1 MFFVATGD
9 TFIENP
15 GQIFQDVG
23 NALAKNLTDIRKT
36 VIEIDGKFSDVA
48 KNIGAGRE
56 QALLLK
62 KTLTENLSEVI
73 RLGGDA
79 TSIVTQ
85 QKELNDVFG
94 RSIVL
99 NKEYTDDLFA
109 TTQVTGKSA
118 KDLFDAYANVGK
130 SVYQV
135 ADDMGGIVQN
145 MQLIG
150 VNAKGVT
157 RAVVENMESLSKF
170 NFQNGVQGLADMAAQ
185 SAKLR
190 VDMKTGLDFA
200 EKLYDPEAAQDFV
213 QNISNLGIQT
223 SAALKDV
230 NQVRYM
236 ALNDPMKLQEELAK
250 TLSTLVDESGNI
262 SAKGMQYLSEFSK
275 FSGVQVTDAK
285 KMAISFAEIQQKK
298 EAISESGIQI
308 MDPKEAERLENLL
321 QKGKTGE
328 FEVKFMTSTGEEI
341 TKAVKD
347 LTSREKVE
355 LDGYL
360 KKQTEV
366 ITQQTTDDKGEITLK
381 DLAFIQQ
388 GISDQYKNTLK
399 SLETVLPTAIAGS
412 LTGERITEGIVRA
425 TQVASEKTLEGVKD
439 IAGST
444 TKAVDTI
451 VTINDELLKKIPN
464 AITAATNTLKNS
476 ELIKDDVSS
485 ISATINAAFNPST
498 GTVMTFFKGLGSKIG
513 LTFDMISLPDGG
525 DRFYLDKGG
534 IKKFAEDDTVLA
546 TTKGPKTTQ
555 EALEYINPTSKETK
569 PNLPLS
575 VQPNTSITDLANKI
589 SQLPTPQTNETKK
602 VEASFEPLNINFN
615 MNLKID
621 GATKIDQSKLEETL
635 NTMLKTSE
643 VADQIRTSLK
653 GIQGITFK

>member
-1 MFFVATGD
+1 MFFVLSAGTDFIDNPLNLAT
-9 TFIENP
+9 
-15 GQIFQDVG
+15 DV
-23 NALAKNLTDIRKT
+23 ATSLTKNLTEIRKT

-62 KTLTENLSEVI
+62 KTLTENLSEVV

-79 TSIVTQ
+79 TVIVSQ
-85 QKELNDVFG
+85 QKDLNDVFG

-99 NKEYTDDLFA
+99 NKEYTDDLYA

-118 KDLFDAYANVGK
+118 KELFEAYANVGK

-157 RAVVENMESLSKF
+157 AQVVTNMESLSKF

-200 EKLYDPEAAQDFV
+200 EKLYDPEAAQEFV

-262 SAKGMQYLSEFSK
+262 GAKGMQYLSEFSK
-275 FSGVQVTDAK
+275 FSGVQLTDAK
-285 KMAISFAEIQQKK
+285 KMAISMAEIKQKK
-298 EAISESGIQI
+298 DAISESGIQI

-328 FEVKFMTSTGEEI
+328 FEVKFMTSTGDEI

-355 LDGYL
+355 LEGYL
-360 KKQTEV
+360 QKQTDV
-366 ITQQTTDDKGEITLK
+366 ITKQTTDDKGETTLK
-381 DLAFIQQ
+381 DLVVTQQ
-388 GISDQYKNTLK
+388 GIADQYRNAIK
-399 SLETVLPTAIAGS
+399 SLENVIPNAIAGS
-412 LTGERITEGIVRA
+412 LSGEKIVEGLSKATAKTSEAMITEIKGLSQNTKDYVDKIIAVNDIA
-425 TQVASEKTLEGVKD
+425 ISKTTEAAKSGVK
-439 IAGST
+439 IAT
-444 TKAVDTI
+444 EAFDKL
-451 VTINDELLKKIPN
+451 INAQK
-464 AITAATNTLKNS
+464 
-476 ELIKDDVSS
+476 LIQADVSS
-485 ISATINAAFNPST
+485 IKN
-498 GTVMTFFKGLGSKIG
+498 GLKNWLNGMG
-513 LTFDMISLPDGG
+513 VTFDMISLPGGG
-525 DRFYLDKGG
+525 DRFYLDRDG
-534 IKKFAEDDTVLA
+534 IKKFTEDDTVIA
-546 TTKGPKTTQ
+546 TTSGPKTTS
-555 EALEYINPTSKETK
+555 EANEYINPK
-569 PNLPLS
+569 PIEPIIPQTNPVPIQNNLP
-575 VQPNTSITDLANKI
+575 ITDLASKI
-589 SQLPTPQTNETKK
+589 AEMSTSRSNETKK

-643 VADQIRTSLK
+643 VAEQIRTSLK

>member
-15 GQIFQDVG
+15 GKILSDVG
-23 NALAKNLTDIRKT
+23 NALKSNLTDIRKT

-73 RLGGDA
+73 RLGGNVD
-79 TSIVTQ
+79 TIVTQ

-157 RAVVENMESLSKF
+157 SAVVANMESLSKF

-200 EKLYDPEAAQDFV
+200 EKLYDPEAAQEFV

-275 FSGVQVTDAK
+275 FSNVNITDAK

-298 EAISESGIQI
+298 EAINESGIQI

-355 LDGYL
+355 LESYL
-360 KKQTEV
+360 QKQTDV
-366 ITQQTTDDKGEITLK
+366 ITKQTTDDKGEITLK

-388 GISDQYKNTLK
+388 GIGEQYKNTIK
-399 SLETVLPTAIAGS
+399 SLETILPNAIAGS
-412 LTGERITEGIVRA
+412 LTGERVAEGIVNA
-425 TQVASEKTLEGVKD
+425 TKEASEQTLDKIKE

-451 VTINDELLKKIPN
+451 VLVNNELLKKIPDVLD
-464 AITAATNTLKNS
+464 TATNAVKTSDL
-476 ELIKDDVSS
+476 VS
-485 ISATINAAFNPST
+485 TN
-498 GTVMTFFKGLGSKIG
+498 VSKILTEVNAGFTTANSTLQKIGEKFG

-534 IKKFAEDDTVLA
+534 IKKFAEEDTVIA
-546 TTKGPKTTQ
+546 TTKGPKTRE

-575 VQPNTSITDLANKI
+575 VQPNVSITDLANKI
-589 SQLPTPQTNETKK
+589 SELSTPQTNETKK

>member
-1 MFFVATGD
+1 MFFVLSAGTDFIDNPLNLAT
-9 TFIENP
+9 
-15 GQIFQDVG
+15 DV
-23 NALAKNLTDIRKT
+23 ATSLTKNLTEIRKT

-62 KTLTENLSEVI
+62 KTLTENLSEVV

-79 TSIVTQ
+79 TVIVSQ
-85 QKELNDVFG
+85 QKDLNDVFG

-99 NKEYTDDLFA
+99 NKEYTDDLYA

-118 KDLFDAYANVGK
+118 KELFEAYANVGK

-157 RAVVENMESLSKF
+157 QAVVTNMESLSKF

-200 EKLYDPEAAQDFV
+200 EKLYDPEAAQEFV

-262 SAKGMQYLSEFSK
+262 GAKGMQYLSEFSK
-275 FSGVQVTDAK
+275 FSGVQLTDAK
-285 KMAISFAEIQQKK
+285 KMAISMAEIKQKK
-298 EAISESGIQI
+298 DAISESGIQI

-328 FEVKFMTSTGEEI
+328 FEVKFMTSTGDEI

-355 LDGYL
+355 LEGYL
-360 KKQTEV
+360 QKQTDV
-366 ITQQTTDDKGEITLK
+366 ITKQTTDDKGETTLK
-381 DLAFIQQ
+381 DLVVTQQ
-388 GISDQYKNTLK
+388 GIADQYRNAIK
-399 SLETVLPTAIAGS
+399 SLENVIPNAIAGS
-412 LTGERITEGIVRA
+412 LSGEKIVEGLSKATAKTSEAMITEIKGLSQNTKDYVDKIIAVNDIA
-425 TQVASEKTLEGVKD
+425 ISKTTEAAKSGVK
-439 IAGST
+439 IAT
-444 TKAVDTI
+444 EAFDKL
-451 VTINDELLKKIPN
+451 INAQK
-464 AITAATNTLKNS
+464 
-476 ELIKDDVSS
+476 LIQADVSS
-485 ISATINAAFNPST
+485 IKN
-498 GTVMTFFKGLGSKIG
+498 GLKNWLNGMG
-513 LTFDMISLPDGG
+513 VTFDMISLPGGG
-525 DRFYLDKGG
+525 DRFYLDRDG
-534 IKKFAEDDTVLA
+534 IKKFTEDDTVIA
-546 TTKGPKTTQ
+546 TTSGPKTTS
-555 EALEYINPTSKETK
+555 EANEYINPK
-569 PNLPLS
+569 PIEPIIPQTNPVPIQNNLP
-575 VQPNTSITDLANKI
+575 ITDLASKI
-589 SQLPTPQTNETKK
+589 AEMSTSRSNETKK

-643 VADQIRTSLK
+643 VAEQIRTSLK

>member
-1 MFFVATGD
+1 MFFVLSAGTDFIDNPLNLAT
-9 TFIENP
+9 
-15 GQIFQDVG
+15 DV
-23 NALAKNLTDIRKT
+23 ATSLTKNLTEIRKT

-62 KTLTENLSEVI
+62 KTLTENLSEVV

-79 TSIVTQ
+79 TSIVSQ
-85 QKELNDVFG
+85 QKDLNDVFG

-118 KDLFDAYANVGK
+118 KDLFEAYANVGK

-157 RAVVENMESLSKF
+157 QAVVTNMESLSKF

-200 EKLYDPEAAQDFV
+200 EKLYDPEAAQEFV

-262 SAKGMQYLSEFSK
+262 GAKGMQYLSEFSK
-275 FSGVQVTDAK
+275 FSGVQLTDAK
-285 KMAISFAEIQQKK
+285 KMAISMAEIKQKK
-298 EAISESGIQI
+298 DAISESGIQI

-328 FEVKFMTSTGEEI
+328 FEVKFMTSTGDEI

-355 LDGYL
+355 LEGYL
-360 KKQTEV
+360 QKQTDV
-366 ITQQTTDDKGEITLK
+366 ITKQTTDDKGETTLK
-381 DLAFIQQ
+381 DLVVTQQ
-388 GISDQYKNTLK
+388 GIADQYRNAIK
-399 SLETVLPTAIAGS
+399 SLENVIPNAIAGS
-412 LTGERITEGIVRA
+412 LSGEKIVEGLSKATAKTSEAMITEIKGLSQNTKDYVDKIIAVNDIA
-425 TQVASEKTLEGVKD
+425 ISKTTEAAKSGVK
-439 IAGST
+439 IAT
-444 TKAVDTI
+444 EAFDKL
-451 VTINDELLKKIPN
+451 INAQK
-464 AITAATNTLKNS
+464 
-476 ELIKDDVSS
+476 LIQADVSS
-485 ISATINAAFNPST
+485 IKN
-498 GTVMTFFKGLGSKIG
+498 GLKNWLNGMG
-513 LTFDMISLPDGG
+513 VTFDMISLPGGG
-525 DRFYLDKGG
+525 DRFYLDRDG
-534 IKKFAEDDTVLA
+534 IKKFTEDDTVIA
-546 TTKGPKTTQ
+546 TTSGPKTTS
-555 EALEYINPTSKETK
+555 EANEYINPK
-569 PNLPLS
+569 PIEPIIPQTNPVPIQNNLP
-575 VQPNTSITDLANKI
+575 ITDLASKI
-589 SQLPTPQTNETKK
+589 AEMSTSRSNETKK

-643 VADQIRTSLK
+643 VAEQIRTSLK

>member
-1 MFFVATGD
+1 MFFVLSAGTDFIDNPLNLAT
-9 TFIENP
+9 
-15 GQIFQDVG
+15 DV
-23 NALAKNLTDIRKT
+23 ATSLTKNLTEIRKT

-62 KTLTENLSEVI
+62 KTLTENLSEVV

-79 TSIVTQ
+79 TVIVSQ
-85 QKELNDVFG
+85 QKDLNDVFG

-118 KDLFDAYANVGK
+118 KELFEAYANVGK

-157 RAVVENMESLSKF
+157 AQVVTNMESLSKF

-200 EKLYDPEAAQDFV
+200 EKLYDPEAAQEFV

-262 SAKGMQYLSEFSK
+262 GAKGMQYLSEFSK
-275 FSGVQVTDAK
+275 FSGVQLTDAK
-285 KMAISFAEIQQKK
+285 KMAISMAEIKQKK
-298 EAISESGIQI
+298 DAISESGIQI

-328 FEVKFMTSTGEEI
+328 FEVKFMTSTGDEI

-355 LDGYL
+355 LEGYL
-360 KKQTEV
+360 QKQTDV
-366 ITQQTTDDKGEITLK
+366 ITKQTTDDKGETTLK
-381 DLAFIQQ
+381 DLVVTQQ
-388 GISDQYKNTLK
+388 GIADQYRNAIK
-399 SLETVLPTAIAGS
+399 SLENVIPNAIAGS
-412 LTGERITEGIVRA
+412 LSGEKIVEGLSKATAKTSEAMITEIKGLSQNTKDYVDKIIAVNDIA
-425 TQVASEKTLEGVKD
+425 ISKTTEAAKSGVK
-439 IAGST
+439 IAT
-444 TKAVDTI
+444 ETFDKL
-451 VTINDELLKKIPN
+451 INAQK
-464 AITAATNTLKNS
+464 
-476 ELIKDDVSS
+476 LIQADVSS
-485 ISATINAAFNPST
+485 IKN
-498 GTVMTFFKGLGSKIG
+498 GLKNWLNGMG
-513 LTFDMISLPDGG
+513 VTFDMISLPGGG
-525 DRFYLDKGG
+525 DRFYLDRDG
-534 IKKFAEDDTVLA
+534 IKKFTEDDTVIA
-546 TTKGPKTTQ
+546 TTSGPKTTS
-555 EALEYINPTSKETK
+555 EANEYINPK
-569 PNLPLS
+569 PIEPIIPQTNPVPIQNNLP
-575 VQPNTSITDLANKI
+575 ITDLASKI
-589 SQLPTPQTNETKK
+589 AEMSTSRSNETKK

-643 VADQIRTSLK
+643 VAEQIRTSLK

>member
-1 MFFVATGD
+1 MFFVLSAGTDFIDNPLNLAT
-9 TFIENP
+9 
-15 GQIFQDVG
+15 DV
-23 NALAKNLTDIRKT
+23 ATSLTKNLTEIRKT

-62 KTLTENLSEVI
+62 KTLTENLSEVV

-79 TSIVTQ
+79 TSIVSQ
-85 QKELNDVFG
+85 QKDLNDVFG

-99 NKEYTDDLFA
+99 NKEYTDDLYA

-118 KDLFDAYANVGK
+118 KELFEAYANVGK

-157 RAVVENMESLSKF
+157 QAVVTNMESLSKF

-200 EKLYDPEAAQDFV
+200 EKLYDPEAAQEFV

-262 SAKGMQYLSEFSK
+262 GAKGMQYLSEFSK
-275 FSGVQVTDAK
+275 FSGVQLTDAK
-285 KMAISFAEIQQKK
+285 KMAISMAEIKQKK
-298 EAISESGIQI
+298 DAISESGIQI

-328 FEVKFMTSTGEEI
+328 FEVKFMTSTGDEI

-355 LDGYL
+355 LEGYL
-360 KKQTEV
+360 QKQTDV
-366 ITQQTTDDKGEITLK
+366 ITKQTTDDKGETTLK
-381 DLAFIQQ
+381 DLVVTQQ
-388 GISDQYKNTLK
+388 GIADQYRNAIK
-399 SLETVLPTAIAGS
+399 SLENVIPNAIAGS
-412 LTGERITEGIVRA
+412 LSGEKIVEGLSKATAKTSEAMITEIKGLSQNTKDYVDKIIAVNDIA
-425 TQVASEKTLEGVKD
+425 ISKTTEAAKSGVK
-439 IAGST
+439 IAT
-444 TKAVDTI
+444 EAFDKL
-451 VTINDELLKKIPN
+451 INAQK
-464 AITAATNTLKNS
+464 
-476 ELIKDDVSS
+476 LIQADVSS
-485 ISATINAAFNPST
+485 IKN
-498 GTVMTFFKGLGSKIG
+498 GLKNWLNGMG
-513 LTFDMISLPDGG
+513 VTFDMISLPGGG
-525 DRFYLDKGG
+525 DRFYLDRDG
-534 IKKFAEDDTVLA
+534 IKKFTEDDTVIA
-546 TTKGPKTTQ
+546 TTSGPKTTS
-555 EALEYINPTSKETK
+555 EANEYINPK
-569 PNLPLS
+569 PIEPIIPQTNPVPIQNNLP
-575 VQPNTSITDLANKI
+575 ITDLASKI
-589 SQLPTPQTNETKK
+589 AEMSTSRSNETKK

-643 VADQIRTSLK
+643 VAEQIRTSLK

>member
-1 MFFVATGD
+1 MFFVLSAGTDFIDNPLNLAT
-9 TFIENP
+9 
-15 GQIFQDVG
+15 DV
-23 NALAKNLTDIRKT
+23 ATSLTKNLTEIRKT

-62 KTLTENLSEVI
+62 KTLTENLSEVV

-79 TSIVTQ
+79 TSIVSQ
-85 QKELNDVFG
+85 QKDLNDVFG

-118 KDLFDAYANVGK
+118 KDLFEAYANVGK

-157 RAVVENMESLSKF
+157 QAVVTNMESLSKF

-200 EKLYDPEAAQDFV
+200 EKLYDPEAAQEFV

-262 SAKGMQYLSEFSK
+262 GAKGMQYLSEFSK
-275 FSGVQVTDAK
+275 FSGVQLTDAK
-285 KMAISFAEIQQKK
+285 KMAISMAEIKQKK
-298 EAISESGIQI
+298 DAISESGIQI

-328 FEVKFMTSTGEEI
+328 FEVKFMTSTGDEI

-355 LDGYL
+355 LEGYL
-360 KKQTEV
+360 QKQTDV
-366 ITQQTTDDKGEITLK
+366 ITKQTTDDKGETTLK
-381 DLAFIQQ
+381 DLVVTQQ
-388 GISDQYKNTLK
+388 GIADQYRNAIK
-399 SLETVLPTAIAGS
+399 SLENVIPNAIAGS
-412 LTGERITEGIVRA
+412 LSGEKIVEGLSKATAKTSEAMITGIKELSQNTKDYVDKIIAVNDYAISKTTEA
-425 TQVASEKTLEGVKD
+425 AKSGVK
-439 IAGST
+439 IAT
-444 TKAVDTI
+444 ETFDKL
-451 VTINDELLKKIPN
+451 INAQK
-464 AITAATNTLKNS
+464 
-476 ELIKDDVSS
+476 LIQADVSS
-485 ISATINAAFNPST
+485 IKN
-498 GTVMTFFKGLGSKIG
+498 GLKNWLNGMG
-513 LTFDMISLPDGG
+513 VTFDMISLPGGG
-525 DRFYLDKGG
+525 DRFYLDRDG
-534 IKKFAEDDTVLA
+534 IKKFTEDDTVIA
-546 TTKGPKTTQ
+546 TTSGPKTTS
-555 EALEYINPTSKETK
+555 EANEYINPK
-569 PNLPLS
+569 PIEPIIPQTNPVPIQNNLP
-575 VQPNTSITDLANKI
+575 ITDLASKI
-589 SQLPTPQTNETKK
+589 AEMSTSRSNETKK

-643 VADQIRTSLK
+643 VAEQIRTSLK

>member
-1 MFFVATGD
+1 MFFLSGD

-15 GQIFQDVG
+15 AKIFEDVG
-23 NALAKNLTDIRKT
+23 EALKKNLTDIRKT
-36 VIEIDGKFSDVA
+36 VIEIDGQFGKVA
-48 KNIGAGRE
+48 QSIGAGRE

-62 KTLTENLSEVI
+62 KTITENLSEVT
-73 RLGGDA
+73 RLGGKVDD
-79 TSIVTQ
+79 IVTQ
-85 QKELNDVFG
+85 QTSLNETFG

-99 NKEYTDDLFA
+99 NKEYTDDLYA

-118 KDLFDAYANVGK
+118 KDLFEAYANVGK

-157 RAVVENMESLSKF
+157 SAVVANMESLSKF

-200 EKLYDPEAAQDFV
+200 EKLYDPEAAQEFV

-285 KMAISFAEIQQKK
+285 KMAISMAEIKQKK
-298 EAISESGIQI
+298 DAISESGIQI

-388 GISDQYKNTLK
+388 GIGDQYKNTIE
-399 SLETVLPTAIAGS
+399 SLERVLPNAIAGS
-412 LTGERITEGIVRA
+412 LTGERITEGIVKA
-425 TQVASEKTLEGVKD
+425 TQITSEKTLEGIKE

-451 VTINDELLKKIPN
+451 VTVNTELINKLPGVISTTVGALKTSDLLNNNVADIKTAVTTGFTNLEATLKKIGG
-464 AITAATNTLKNS
+464 K
-476 ELIKDDVSS
+476 
-485 ISATINAAFNPST
+485 F
-498 GTVMTFFKGLGSKIG
+498 G

-534 IKKFAEDDTVLA
+534 IKKFAEEDTVLA

-575 VQPNTSITDLANKI
+575 VQPNVSITDLANKI
-589 SQLPTPQTNETKK
+589 SELSTPQTNETKK

>member
-1 MFFVATGD
+1 M
-9 TFIENP
+9 
-15 GQIFQDVG
+15 
-23 NALAKNLTDIRKT
+23 
-36 VIEIDGKFSDVA
+36 
-48 KNIGAGRE
+48 
-56 QALLLK
+56 
-62 KTLTENLSEVI
+62 
-73 RLGGDA
+73 GGDA
-79 TSIVTQ
+79 TSIVSQ
-85 QKELNDVFG
+85 QKDLNDVFG

-109 TTQVTGKSA
+109 TTQVTGRSA
-118 KDLFDAYANVGK
+118 KELFEAYTNVGK

-157 RAVVENMESLSKF
+157 QAVVLNMESLSKF

-200 EKLYDPEAAQDFV
+200 EKLYDPEAAQEFV

-262 SAKGMQYLSEFSK
+262 GAKGMQYLSEFSK
-275 FSGVQVTDAK
+275 FSGVQLTDAK
-285 KMAISFAEIQQKK
+285 KMAISMAEIKQKK
-298 EAISESGIQI
+298 DAISESGIQI

-328 FEVKFMTSTGEEI
+328 FEVKFMTSTGDEI

-355 LDGYL
+355 LEGYL
-360 KKQTEV
+360 QKQTDV
-366 ITQQTTDDKGEITLK
+366 ITKQTTDDKGETTLK
-381 DLAFIQQ
+381 DLVVTQQ
-388 GISDQYKNTLK
+388 GIADQYRNAIK
-399 SLETVLPTAIAGS
+399 SLENVIPNAIAGS
-412 LTGERITEGIVRA
+412 LSGEKIVEGLSKATAKTSEAMITEIKGLSQNTKDYVDKIIAVNDIA
-425 TQVASEKTLEGVKD
+425 ISKTTEAAKSGVK
-439 IAGST
+439 IAT
-444 TKAVDTI
+444 EAFDKL
-451 VTINDELLKKIPN
+451 INAQK
-464 AITAATNTLKNS
+464 
-476 ELIKDDVSS
+476 LIQADVSS
-485 ISATINAAFNPST
+485 IKN
-498 GTVMTFFKGLGSKIG
+498 GLKNWLNGMG
-513 LTFDMISLPDGG
+513 VTFDMISLPGGG
-525 DRFYLDKGG
+525 DRFYLDRDG
-534 IKKFAEDDTVLA
+534 IKKFTEDDTVIA
-546 TTKGPKTTQ
+546 TTSGPKTTS
-555 EALEYINPTSKETK
+555 EANEYINPK
-569 PNLPLS
+569 PIEPIIPQTNPVPIQNNLP
-575 VQPNTSITDLANKI
+575 ITDLASKI
-589 SQLPTPQTNETKK
+589 AEMSTSRSNETKK

-643 VADQIRTSLK
+643 VAEQIRTSLK

>member
-1 MFFVATGD
+1 MFFVLSAGTDFIDNPLNLAT
-9 TFIENP
+9 
-15 GQIFQDVG
+15 DV
-23 NALAKNLTDIRKT
+23 ATSLTKNLTEIRKT

-62 KTLTENLSEVI
+62 KTLTENLSEVV

-79 TSIVTQ
+79 TVIVSQ
-85 QKELNDVFG
+85 QKDLNDVFG

-99 NKEYTDDLFA
+99 NKEYTDDLYA

-118 KDLFDAYANVGK
+118 KELFEAYANVGK

-157 RAVVENMESLSKF
+157 AQVVTNMESLSKF

-200 EKLYDPEAAQDFV
+200 EKLYDPEAAQEFV

-262 SAKGMQYLSEFSK
+262 GAKGMQYLSEFSK
-275 FSGVQVTDAK
+275 FSGVQLTDAK
-285 KMAISFAEIQQKK
+285 KMAISMAEIKQKK
-298 EAISESGIQI
+298 DAISESGIQI

-328 FEVKFMTSTGEEI
+328 FEVKFMTSTGDEI

-355 LDGYL
+355 LEGYL
-360 KKQTEV
+360 QKQTDV
-366 ITQQTTDDKGEITLK
+366 ITKQTTDDKGETTLK
-381 DLAFIQQ
+381 DLVVTQQ
-388 GISDQYKNTLK
+388 GIADQYRNAIK
-399 SLETVLPTAIAGS
+399 SLENVIPNAIAGS
-412 LTGERITEGIVRA
+412 LSGEKIVEGLSKATAKTSEAMITGIKELSQNTKDYVDKIIEVNDIAISKTTEA
-425 TQVASEKTLEGVKD
+425 AKSGVK
-439 IAGST
+439 IAT
-444 TKAVDTI
+444 ETFDKL
-451 VTINDELLKKIPN
+451 INAQK
-464 AITAATNTLKNS
+464 
-476 ELIKDDVSS
+476 LIQADVSS
-485 ISATINAAFNPST
+485 IKN
-498 GTVMTFFKGLGSKIG
+498 GLKNWLNGMG
-513 LTFDMISLPDGG
+513 VTFDMISLPGGG
-525 DRFYLDKGG
+525 DRFYLDRDG
-534 IKKFAEDDTVLA
+534 IKKFTEDDTVIA
-546 TTKGPKTTQ
+546 TTSGPKTTS
-555 EALEYINPTSKETK
+555 EANEYINPK
-569 PNLPLS
+569 PIEPIIPQTNPVPIQNNLP
-575 VQPNTSITDLANKI
+575 ITDLASKI
-589 SQLPTPQTNETKK
+589 AEMSTSRSNETKK

-643 VADQIRTSLK
+643 VAEQIRTSLK

>member
-1 MFFVATGD
+1 MFFVLSAGTDFIDNPLNLAT
-9 TFIENP
+9 
-15 GQIFQDVG
+15 DV
-23 NALAKNLTDIRKT
+23 ATSLTKNLTEIRKT

-62 KTLTENLSEVI
+62 KTLTENLSEVV

-79 TSIVTQ
+79 TVIVSQ
-85 QKELNDVFG
+85 QKDLNDVFG

-99 NKEYTDDLFA
+99 NKEYTDDLYA

-118 KDLFDAYANVGK
+118 KELFEAYANVGK

-157 RAVVENMESLSKF
+157 QAVVTNMESLSKF

-200 EKLYDPEAAQDFV
+200 EKLYDPEAAQEFV

-262 SAKGMQYLSEFSK
+262 GAKGMQYLSEFSK
-275 FSGVQVTDAK
+275 FSGVQLTDAK
-285 KMAISFAEIQQKK
+285 KMAISMAEIKQKK
-298 EAISESGIQI
+298 DAISESGIQI

-328 FEVKFMTSTGEEI
+328 FEVKFMTSTGDEI

-355 LDGYL
+355 LEGYL
-360 KKQTEV
+360 QKQTDV
-366 ITQQTTDDKGEITLK
+366 ITKQTTDDKGETTLK
-381 DLAFIQQ
+381 DLVVTQQ
-388 GISDQYKNTLK
+388 GIADQYRNAIK
-399 SLETVLPTAIAGS
+399 SLENVIPNAIAGS
-412 LTGERITEGIVRA
+412 LSGEKIVEGLSKATAKTSEAMITEIKGLSQNTKDYVDKIIAVNDIA
-425 TQVASEKTLEGVKD
+425 ISKTTEAAKSGVK
-439 IAGST
+439 IAT
-444 TKAVDTI
+444 EAFDKL
-451 VTINDELLKKIPN
+451 INAQK
-464 AITAATNTLKNS
+464 
-476 ELIKDDVSS
+476 LIQADVSS
-485 ISATINAAFNPST
+485 IKN
-498 GTVMTFFKGLGSKIG
+498 GLKNWLNGMG
-513 LTFDMISLPDGG
+513 VTFDMISLPGGG
-525 DRFYLDKGG
+525 DRFYLDRDG
-534 IKKFAEDDTVLA
+534 IKKFTEDDTVIA
-546 TTKGPKTTQ
+546 TTSGPKTTS
-555 EALEYINPTSKETK
+555 EANEYINPK
-569 PNLPLS
+569 PIEPIIPQTNPVPIQNNLP
-575 VQPNTSITDLANKI
+575 ITDLASKI
-589 SQLPTPQTNETKK
+589 AEMSTSRSNETKK

>member
-1 MFFVATGD
+1 MFFVSTGD

-15 GQIFQDVG
+15 GKILSDVG
-23 NALAKNLTDIRKT
+23 QALKNNLTDIRKT

-62 KTLTENLSEVI
+62 KTLTENLSEVV

-79 TSIVTQ
+79 TSIVSQ
-85 QKELNDVFG
+85 QKDLNDVFG

-109 TTQVTGKSA
+109 TTQVTGRSA
-118 KDLFDAYANVGK
+118 KELFEAYTNVGK

-157 RAVVENMESLSKF
+157 QAVVLNMESLSKF

-190 VDMKTGLDFA
+190 VDMKSGLDFA

-262 SAKGMQYLSEFSK
+262 GAKGMQYLSEFSK
-275 FSGVQVTDAK
+275 FSGVQLTDAK
-285 KMAISFAEIQQKK
+285 KMAISMAEIKQKK
-298 EAISESGIQI
+298 DAISESGIQI

-328 FEVKFMTSTGEEI
+328 FEVKFMTSTGDEI

-355 LDGYL
+355 LEGYL
-360 KKQTEV
+360 QKQTDV
-366 ITQQTTDDKGEITLK
+366 ITKQTTDDKGEITLK

-388 GISDQYKNTLK
+388 GISDQYKNTIE
-399 SLETVLPTAIAGS
+399 SLERVLPNAIAGS
-412 LTGERITEGIVRA
+412 LTGERITEGIVKA
-425 TQVASEKTLEGVKD
+425 TKVASEETLDGIKD

-451 VTINDELLKKIPN
+451 VTINEELLNKIPDTIKLASN
-464 AITAATNTLKNS
+464 AVTTSDLVSNNVTKITTLVNDAFGPSGEITNMLKG
-476 ELIKDDVSS
+476 I
-485 ISATINAAFNPST
+485 
-498 GTVMTFFKGLGSKIG
+498 GSKFG

-589 SQLPTPQTNETKK
+589 SELSTPQTNETKK

-643 VADQIRTSLK
+643 VAEQIRTSLK

>member
-1 MFFVATGD
+1 MFLVFSAGTD
-9 TFIENP
+9 FIDNP
-15 GQIFQDVG
+15 MNLPVDIAS
-23 NALAKNLTDIRKT
+23 ALGKNLLDIRKT
-36 VIEIDGKFSDVA
+36 VIEIDGQFGKIAQS
-48 KNIGAGRE
+48 IGAGRE

-62 KTLTENLSEVI
+62 KTITENLSEVT
-73 RLGGDA
+73 RLGGKVDD
-79 TSIVTQ
+79 IVTQ
-85 QKELNDVFG
+85 QTSLNETFG

-99 NKEYTDDLFA
+99 NKEYTDDLYA
-109 TTQVTGKSA
+109 TQQVTGKSA
-118 KDLFDAYANVGK
+118 KELFEAYANVGK

-157 RAVVENMESLSKF
+157 AQVVANMESLSKF

-200 EKLYDPEAAQDFV
+200 EKLYDPEAAQEFV

-262 SAKGMQYLSEFSK
+262 GAKGMQYLSEFSK
-275 FSGVQVTDAK
+275 FSSINLADAK

-298 EAISESGIQI
+298 DAISQSGIQI
-308 MDPKEAERLENLL
+308 MDPKEAERLENIL

-355 LDGYL
+355 LSGYL
-360 KKQTEV
+360 QKQTDV
-366 ITQQTTDDKGEITLK
+366 ITKQTTDNKGEISLK
-381 DLAFIQQ
+381 DLVVQQQ
-388 GISDQYKNTLK
+388 GIADQYRNSIE
-399 SLETVLPTAIAGS
+399 SLERVIPNAIAGS
-412 LTGERITEGIVRA
+412 LTGEKIVEGLSKA
-425 TQVASEKTLEGVKD
+425 TAKASEATIDGIKKLSKDTTDYVDKIIKINEIAITKTTDAADVGVKVAKESFDKLFTLQKD
-439 IAGST
+439 I
-444 TKAVDTI
+444 KADLASI
-451 VTINDELLKKIPN
+451 KGGLKTWLGGMG
-464 AITAATNTLKNS
+464 ITL
-476 ELIKDDVSS
+476 
-485 ISATINAAFNPST
+485 
-498 GTVMTFFKGLGSKIG
+498 
-513 LTFDMISLPDGG
+513 DMISLPGGG
-525 DRFYLDKGG
+525 DRFYLDRDG
-534 IKKFAEDDTVLA
+534 IKKFTEDDTVMA
-546 TTKGPKTTQ
+546 TTSGPKTTQ
-555 EALEYINPTSKETK
+555 EANEYINPK
-569 PNLPLS
+569 PVEQKIPKTTPVN

-589 SQLPTPQTNETKK
+589 SQLSTPQTNETKK

>member
-1 MFFVATGD
+1 MFFVLSAGTDFIDNPLNLAT
-9 TFIENP
+9 
-15 GQIFQDVG
+15 DV
-23 NALAKNLTDIRKT
+23 ATSLTKNLTEIRKT

-62 KTLTENLSEVI
+62 KTLTENLSEVV

-79 TSIVTQ
+79 TVIVSQ
-85 QKELNDVFG
+85 QKDLNDVFG

-99 NKEYTDDLFA
+99 NKEYTDDLYA

-118 KDLFDAYANVGK
+118 KELFEAYANVGK

-200 EKLYDPEAAQDFV
+200 EKLYDPEAAQEFV

-262 SAKGMQYLSEFSK
+262 GAKGMQYLSEFSK
-275 FSGVQVTDAK
+275 FSGVQLTDAK
-285 KMAISFAEIQQKK
+285 KMAISMAEIKQKK
-298 EAISESGIQI
+298 DAISESGIQI

-328 FEVKFMTSTGEEI
+328 FEVKFMTSTGDEI

-355 LDGYL
+355 LEGYL
-360 KKQTEV
+360 QKQTDV
-366 ITQQTTDDKGEITLK
+366 ITKQTTDDKGETTLK
-381 DLAFIQQ
+381 DLVVTQQ
-388 GISDQYKNTLK
+388 GIADQYRNAIK
-399 SLETVLPTAIAGS
+399 SLENVIPNAIAGS
-412 LTGERITEGIVRA
+412 LSGEKIVEGLSKATAKTSEAMITGIKELSQNTKDYVDKIIAVNDYAISKTTEA
-425 TQVASEKTLEGVKD
+425 AKSGVK
-439 IAGST
+439 IAT
-444 TKAVDTI
+444 EAFDKL
-451 VTINDELLKKIPN
+451 INAQK
-464 AITAATNTLKNS
+464 
-476 ELIKDDVSS
+476 LIQADVSS
-485 ISATINAAFNPST
+485 IKN
-498 GTVMTFFKGLGSKIG
+498 GLKNWLNGMG
-513 LTFDMISLPDGG
+513 VTFDMISLPGGG
-525 DRFYLDKGG
+525 DRFYLDRDG
-534 IKKFAEDDTVLA
+534 IKKFTEDDTVIA
-546 TTKGPKTTQ
+546 TTSGPKTTS
-555 EALEYINPTSKETK
+555 EANEYINPK
-569 PNLPLS
+569 PIEPIIPQTNPVPIQNNLP
-575 VQPNTSITDLANKI
+575 ITDLASKI
-589 SQLPTPQTNETKK
+589 AEMSTSRSNETKK

-643 VADQIRTSLK
+643 VAEQIRTSLK

>member
-1 MFFVATGD
+1 MFFVTGD

-15 GQIFQDVG
+15 GKILSDVG
-23 NALAKNLTDIRKT
+23 NTLKSNLTDIRKT
-36 VIEIDGKFSDVA
+36 VIEIDGKFSEVA
-48 KNIGAGRE
+48 KSIGAGRE

-73 RLGGDA
+73 RLGGDVNK
-79 TSIVTQ
+79 IVSQ
-85 QKELNDVFG
+85 QQALNDVFKT
-94 RSIVL
+94 SIVL
-99 NKEYTDDLFA
+99 NKDYTDDLYA
-109 TTQVTGKSA
+109 TTVVTGKEA
-118 KDLFDAYANVGK
+118 KDLFEAYSNVGK

-157 RAVVENMESLSKF
+157 QAVVTNMESLSKF

-190 VDMKTGLDFA
+190 VDMKSGLDFA
-200 EKLYDPEAAQDFV
+200 EKLYDPEAAQQFV

-230 NQVRYM
+230 NQIRYM
-236 ALNDPMKLQEELAK
+236 ALNDPMKLQQELAK
-250 TLSTLVDESGNI
+250 SLSTLVDESGNI
-262 SAKGMQYLSEFSK
+262 GALGMQYLSEFSK
-275 FSGVQVTDAK
+275 FSSINLGDAK
-285 KMAISFAEIQQKK
+285 KMAISMAEIQQKK
-298 EAISESGIQI
+298 EAINESGIQI

-328 FEVKFMTSTGEEI
+328 FEVKFMTSTGDEI
-341 TKAVKD
+341 TKAVKE
-347 LTSREKVE
+347 LTSTEKVE
-355 LDGYL
+355 LAGYL

-399 SLETVLPTAIAGS
+399 SLETVLPNAIAGS
-412 LTGERITEGIVRA
+412 LTGEKIVQGLSDV
-425 TQVASEKTLEGVKD
+425 TKKTSESLLKTLEGYTS
-439 IAGST
+439 AT
-444 TKAVDTI
+444 TKMVDTI
-451 VTINDELLKKIPN
+451 VIVNEGIINNVDKV
-464 AITAATNTLKNS
+464 T
-476 ELIKDDVSS
+476 
-485 ISATINAAFNPST
+485 
-498 GTVMTFFKGLGSKIG
+498 SKISEEALKQADEFATKLKEVIQTMEKVANG
-513 LTFDMISLPDGG
+513 TLSVTKILKDIFNIPDYLSLPGGG
-525 DRFYLDKGG
+525 DRYIIEKGTIGKFDK
-534 IKKFAEDDTVLA
+534 EDVITA
-546 TTKGPKTTQ
+546 TPNGPKNKEEA
-555 EALEYINPTSKETK
+555 EALIKAKPIEPNSKISKTV
-569 PNLPLS
+569 S

-589 SQLPTPQTNETKK
+589 SELSIPQTNETKK

>member
-1 MFFVATGD
+1 MFFVLSAGTDFIDNPLNLAT
-9 TFIENP
+9 
-15 GQIFQDVG
+15 DV
-23 NALAKNLTDIRKT
+23 ATSLTKNLTEIRKT

-62 KTLTENLSEVI
+62 KTLTENLSEVV

-79 TSIVTQ
+79 TSIVSQ
-85 QKELNDVFG
+85 QKDLNDVFG

-99 NKEYTDDLFA
+99 NKEYTDDLYA

-118 KDLFDAYANVGK
+118 KELFEAYANVGK

-157 RAVVENMESLSKF
+157 AQVVTNMESLSKF

-200 EKLYDPEAAQDFV
+200 EKLYDPEAAQEFV

-262 SAKGMQYLSEFSK
+262 GAKGMQYLSEFSK
-275 FSGVQVTDAK
+275 FSGVQLTDAK
-285 KMAISFAEIQQKK
+285 KMAISMAEIKQKK
-298 EAISESGIQI
+298 DAISESGIQI

-328 FEVKFMTSTGEEI
+328 FEVKFMTSTGDEI

-355 LDGYL
+355 LEGYL
-360 KKQTEV
+360 QKQTDV
-366 ITQQTTDDKGEITLK
+366 ITKQTTDDKGETTLK
-381 DLAFIQQ
+381 DLVVTQQ
-388 GISDQYKNTLK
+388 GIADQYRNAIK
-399 SLETVLPTAIAGS
+399 SLENVIPNAIAGS
-412 LTGERITEGIVRA
+412 LSGEKIVEGLSKATAKTSEAMITGIKELSQNTKDYVDKIIAVNDYAISKTTEA
-425 TQVASEKTLEGVKD
+425 AKSGVK
-439 IAGST
+439 IAT
-444 TKAVDTI
+444 ETFDKL
-451 VTINDELLKKIPN
+451 INAQK
-464 AITAATNTLKNS
+464 
-476 ELIKDDVSS
+476 LIQADVSS
-485 ISATINAAFNPST
+485 IKN
-498 GTVMTFFKGLGSKIG
+498 GLKNWLNGMG
-513 LTFDMISLPDGG
+513 VTFDMISLPGGG
-525 DRFYLDKGG
+525 DRFYLDRDG
-534 IKKFAEDDTVLA
+534 IKKFTEDDTVIA
-546 TTKGPKTTQ
+546 TTSGPKTTS
-555 EALEYINPTSKETK
+555 EANEYINPK
-569 PNLPLS
+569 PIEPIIPQTNPVPIQNNLP
-575 VQPNTSITDLANKI
+575 ITDLASKI
-589 SQLPTPQTNETKK
+589 AEMSTSRSNETKK

-643 VADQIRTSLK
+643 VAEQIRTSLK

>member
-1 MFFVATGD
+1 MFLVFSAGTDFIDSPTNLPLDIAT
-9 TFIENP
+9 
-15 GQIFQDVG
+15 
-23 NALAKNLTDIRKT
+23 ALSKNLLDIRKT

-62 KTLTENLSEVI
+62 KTLTENLSEVV

-79 TSIVTQ
+79 NTIASQ
-85 QKELNDVFG
+85 QKDLNDVFG

-118 KDLFDAYANVGK
+118 KELFEAYTNVGK

-285 KMAISFAEIQQKK
+285 KMAISMAEIKQKK
-298 EAISESGIQI
+298 DAISESGIQI

-388 GISDQYKNTLK
+388 GIADQYKNSIE
-399 SLETVLPTAIAGS
+399 SLERVIPNAIAGS
-412 LTGERITEGIVRA
+412 LSGEKIVEGLSKATAKASESTIEGI
-425 TQVASEKTLEGVKD
+425 KKL
-439 IAGST
+439 ST
-444 TKAVDTI
+444 DTTAYVDKI
-451 VTINDELLKKIPN
+451 IKINEI
-464 AITAATNTLKNS
+464 AITKTADAAKNGVDVAKIAFDKLSTLQEAIKADVNS
-476 ELIKDDVSS
+476 IK
-485 ISATINAAFNPST
+485 T
-498 GTVMTFFKGLGSKIG
+498 GLKTWLNGMGI
-513 LTFDMISLPDGG
+513 TFDMISLPGGG
-525 DRFYLDKGG
+525 DRFYLDRDG
-534 IKKFAEDDTVLA
+534 IKKFTEDDTVMA
-546 TTKGPKTTQ
+546 TTSGPKTTQ
-555 EALEYINPTSKETK
+555 EANEYINPK
-569 PNLPLS
+569 PVEQKIPKTTPVN

-589 SQLPTPQTNETKK
+589 SELSTPQTNETKK

>member
-1 MFFVATGD
+1 MFFVLSAGTDFIDNPLNLAT
-9 TFIENP
+9 
-15 GQIFQDVG
+15 DV
-23 NALAKNLTDIRKT
+23 ATSLTKNLTEIRKT

-62 KTLTENLSEVI
+62 KTLTENLSEVV

-79 TSIVTQ
+79 TVIVSQ
-85 QKELNDVFG
+85 QKDLNDVFG

-99 NKEYTDDLFA
+99 NKEYTDDLYA

-118 KDLFDAYANVGK
+118 KELFEAYANVGK

-157 RAVVENMESLSKF
+157 AQVVTNMESLSKF

-200 EKLYDPEAAQDFV
+200 EKLYDPEAAQEFV

-262 SAKGMQYLSEFSK
+262 GAKGMQYLSEFSK
-275 FSGVQVTDAK
+275 FSGVQLTDAK
-285 KMAISFAEIQQKK
+285 KMAISMAEIKQKK
-298 EAISESGIQI
+298 DAISESGIQI

-328 FEVKFMTSTGEEI
+328 FEVKFMTSTGDEI

-355 LDGYL
+355 LEGYL
-360 KKQTEV
+360 QKQTDV
-366 ITQQTTDDKGEITLK
+366 ITKQTTDDKGETTLK
-381 DLAFIQQ
+381 DLVVTQQ
-388 GISDQYKNTLK
+388 GIADQYRNAIK
-399 SLETVLPTAIAGS
+399 SLENVIPNAIAGS
-412 LTGERITEGIVRA
+412 LSGEKIVEGLSKATAKTSEAMITGIKELSQNTKDYVDKIIAVNDYAISKTTEA
-425 TQVASEKTLEGVKD
+425 AKSGVK
-439 IAGST
+439 IAT
-444 TKAVDTI
+444 EAFDKL
-451 VTINDELLKKIPN
+451 INAQK
-464 AITAATNTLKNS
+464 
-476 ELIKDDVSS
+476 LIQADVSS
-485 ISATINAAFNPST
+485 IKN
-498 GTVMTFFKGLGSKIG
+498 GLKNWLNGMG
-513 LTFDMISLPDGG
+513 VTFDMISLPGGG
-525 DRFYLDKGG
+525 DRFYLDRDG
-534 IKKFAEDDTVLA
+534 IKKFTEDDTVIA
-546 TTKGPKTTQ
+546 TTSGPKTTS
-555 EALEYINPTSKETK
+555 EANEYINPK
-569 PNLPLS
+569 PIEPIIPQTNPVPIQNNLP
-575 VQPNTSITDLANKI
+575 ITDLASKI
-589 SQLPTPQTNETKK
+589 AEMSTSRSNETKK

-643 VADQIRTSLK
+643 VAEQIRTSLK

>member
-1 MFFVATGD
+1 MFFVSTGD

-15 GQIFQDVG
+15 GKILSDVG
-23 NALAKNLTDIRKT
+23 QALKNNLTDIRKT

-62 KTLTENLSEVI
+62 KTLTENLSEVV

-79 TSIVTQ
+79 TSIVSQ
-85 QKELNDVFG
+85 QKDLNDVFG

-118 KDLFDAYANVGK
+118 KELFEAYTNVGK

-157 RAVVENMESLSKF
+157 QAVVLNMESLSKF

-190 VDMKTGLDFA
+190 VDMKSGLDFA

-262 SAKGMQYLSEFSK
+262 GAKGMQYLSEFSK
-275 FSGVQVTDAK
+275 FSGVQLTDAK
-285 KMAISFAEIQQKK
+285 KMAISMAEIKQKK
-298 EAISESGIQI
+298 DAISESGIQI

-328 FEVKFMTSTGEEI
+328 FEVKFMTSTGDEI

-355 LDGYL
+355 LEGYL
-360 KKQTEV
+360 QKQTDV
-366 ITQQTTDDKGEITLK
+366 ITKQTTDDKGEITLK

-388 GISDQYKNTLK
+388 GISDQYKNTIE
-399 SLETVLPTAIAGS
+399 SLERVLPNAIAGS
-412 LTGERITEGIVRA
+412 LTGERITEGIVKA
-425 TQVASEKTLEGVKD
+425 TKVASEETLDGIKD

-451 VTINDELLKKIPN
+451 VTINEELLNKIPDTIKLASN
-464 AITAATNTLKNS
+464 AVTTSDLVSNNVTKITTLVNDAFGPSGEITNMLKG
-476 ELIKDDVSS
+476 I
-485 ISATINAAFNPST
+485 
-498 GTVMTFFKGLGSKIG
+498 GSKFG

-589 SQLPTPQTNETKK
+589 SELSTPQTNETKK

-643 VADQIRTSLK
+643 VAEQIRTSLK

>member
-1 MFFVATGD
+1 MFFVLSAGTDFIDNPLNLAT
-9 TFIENP
+9 
-15 GQIFQDVG
+15 DV
-23 NALAKNLTDIRKT
+23 ATSLTKNLTEIRKT

-62 KTLTENLSEVI
+62 KTLTENLSEVV

-79 TSIVTQ
+79 TSIVSQ
-85 QKELNDVFG
+85 QKDLNDVFG

-118 KDLFDAYANVGK
+118 KDLFEAYANVGK

-157 RAVVENMESLSKF
+157 QAVVTNMESLSKF

-200 EKLYDPEAAQDFV
+200 EKLYDPEAAQEFV

-262 SAKGMQYLSEFSK
+262 GAKGMQYLSEFSK
-275 FSGVQVTDAK
+275 FSGVQLTDAK
-285 KMAISFAEIQQKK
+285 KMAISMAEIKQKK
-298 EAISESGIQI
+298 DAISESGIQI

-328 FEVKFMTSTGEEI
+328 FEVKFMTSTGDEI

-355 LDGYL
+355 LEGYL
-360 KKQTEV
+360 QKQTDV
-366 ITQQTTDDKGEITLK
+366 ITKQTTDDKGETTLK
-381 DLAFIQQ
+381 DLVVTQQ
-388 GISDQYKNTLK
+388 GIADQYRNAIK
-399 SLETVLPTAIAGS
+399 SLENVIPNAIAGS
-412 LTGERITEGIVRA
+412 LSGEKIVEGLSKATAKTSEAMITGIKELSQNTKDYVDKIIAVNDYAISKTTEA
-425 TQVASEKTLEGVKD
+425 AKSGVK
-439 IAGST
+439 IAT
-444 TKAVDTI
+444 EAFDKL
-451 VTINDELLKKIPN
+451 INAQK
-464 AITAATNTLKNS
+464 
-476 ELIKDDVSS
+476 LIQADVSS
-485 ISATINAAFNPST
+485 IKN
-498 GTVMTFFKGLGSKIG
+498 GLKNWLNGMG
-513 LTFDMISLPDGG
+513 VTFDMISLPGGG
-525 DRFYLDKGG
+525 DRFYLDRDG
-534 IKKFAEDDTVLA
+534 IKKFTEDDTVIA
-546 TTKGPKTTQ
+546 TTSGPKTTS
-555 EALEYINPTSKETK
+555 EANEYINPK
-569 PNLPLS
+569 PIEPIIPQTNPVPIQNNLP
-575 VQPNTSITDLANKI
+575 ITDLASKI
-589 SQLPTPQTNETKK
+589 AEMSTSRSNETKK

-643 VADQIRTSLK
+643 VAEQIRTSLK

>member
-1 MFFVATGD
+1 MFFVLSAGTDFIDNPLNLAT
-9 TFIENP
+9 
-15 GQIFQDVG
+15 DV
-23 NALAKNLTDIRKT
+23 ATSLTKNLTEIRKT

-62 KTLTENLSEVI
+62 KTLTENLSEVV

-79 TSIVTQ
+79 TVIVSQ
-85 QKELNDVFG
+85 QKDLNDVFG
-94 RSIVL
+94 KSIVL
-99 NKEYTDDLFA
+99 NKEYTDDLYA

-118 KDLFDAYANVGK
+118 KELFEAYANVGK

-157 RAVVENMESLSKF
+157 QAVVTNMESLSKF

-200 EKLYDPEAAQDFV
+200 EKLYDPEAAQEFV

-262 SAKGMQYLSEFSK
+262 GAKGMQYLSEFSK
-275 FSGVQVTDAK
+275 FSGVQLTDAK
-285 KMAISFAEIQQKK
+285 KMAISMAEIKQKK
-298 EAISESGIQI
+298 DAISESGIQI

-328 FEVKFMTSTGEEI
+328 FEVKFMTSTGDEI

-355 LDGYL
+355 LEGYL
-360 KKQTEV
+360 QKQTDV
-366 ITQQTTDDKGEITLK
+366 ITKQTTDDKGETTLK
-381 DLAFIQQ
+381 DLVVTQQ
-388 GISDQYKNTLK
+388 GIADQYRNAIK
-399 SLETVLPTAIAGS
+399 SLENVIPNAIAGS
-412 LTGERITEGIVRA
+412 LSGEKIVEGLSKATAKTSEAMITEIKGLSQNTKDYVDKIIAVNDIA
-425 TQVASEKTLEGVKD
+425 ISKTTEAAKSGVK
-439 IAGST
+439 IAT
-444 TKAVDTI
+444 EAFDKL
-451 VTINDELLKKIPN
+451 INAQK
-464 AITAATNTLKNS
+464 
-476 ELIKDDVSS
+476 LIQADVSS
-485 ISATINAAFNPST
+485 IKN
-498 GTVMTFFKGLGSKIG
+498 GLKNWLNGMG
-513 LTFDMISLPDGG
+513 VTFDMISLPGGG
-525 DRFYLDKGG
+525 DRFYLDRDG
-534 IKKFAEDDTVLA
+534 IKKFTEDDTVIA
-546 TTKGPKTTQ
+546 TTSGPKTTS
-555 EALEYINPTSKETK
+555 EANEYINPK
-569 PNLPLS
+569 PIEPIIPQTNPVPIQNNLP
-575 VQPNTSITDLANKI
+575 ITDLASKI
-589 SQLPTPQTNETKK
+589 AEMSTSRSNETKK

-643 VADQIRTSLK
+643 VAEQIRTSLK

>member
-1 MFFVATGD
+1 MFFVLSAGTDFIDNPLNLAT
-9 TFIENP
+9 
-15 GQIFQDVG
+15 DV
-23 NALAKNLTDIRKT
+23 ATSLTKNLTEIRKT

-62 KTLTENLSEVI
+62 KTLTENLSEVV

-79 TSIVTQ
+79 TVIVSQ
-85 QKELNDVFG
+85 QKDLNDVFG

-99 NKEYTDDLFA
+99 NKEYTDDLYA

-118 KDLFDAYANVGK
+118 KELFEAYANVGK

-157 RAVVENMESLSKF
+157 QAVVTNMESLSKF

-200 EKLYDPEAAQDFV
+200 EKLYDPEAAQEFV

-262 SAKGMQYLSEFSK
+262 GAKGMQYLSEFSK
-275 FSGVQVTDAK
+275 FSGVQLTDAK
-285 KMAISFAEIQQKK
+285 KMAISMAEIKQKK
-298 EAISESGIQI
+298 DAISESGIQI

-328 FEVKFMTSTGEEI
+328 FEVKFMTSTGDEI

-355 LDGYL
+355 LEGYL
-360 KKQTEV
+360 QKQTDV
-366 ITQQTTDDKGEITLK
+366 ITKQTTDDKGETTLK
-381 DLAFIQQ
+381 DLVVTQQ
-388 GISDQYKNTLK
+388 GIADQYRNAIK
-399 SLETVLPTAIAGS
+399 SLENVIPNAIAGS
-412 LTGERITEGIVRA
+412 LSGEKIVEGLSKATAKTSEAMITGIKELSQNTKDYVDKIIAVNDYAISKTTEA
-425 TQVASEKTLEGVKD
+425 AKSGVK
-439 IAGST
+439 IAT
-444 TKAVDTI
+444 ETFDKL
-451 VTINDELLKKIPN
+451 INAQK
-464 AITAATNTLKNS
+464 
-476 ELIKDDVSS
+476 LIQADVSS
-485 ISATINAAFNPST
+485 IKN
-498 GTVMTFFKGLGSKIG
+498 GLKNWLNGMG
-513 LTFDMISLPDGG
+513 VTFDMISLPGGG
-525 DRFYLDKGG
+525 DRFYLDRDG
-534 IKKFAEDDTVLA
+534 IKKFTEDDTVIA
-546 TTKGPKTTQ
+546 TTSGPKTTS
-555 EALEYINPTSKETK
+555 EANEYINPK
-569 PNLPLS
+569 PIEPIIPQTNPVPIQNNLP
-575 VQPNTSITDLANKI
+575 ITDLASKI
-589 SQLPTPQTNETKK
+589 AEMSTSRSNETKK

-643 VADQIRTSLK
+643 VAEQIRTSLK

>member
-1 MFFVATGD
+1 MFFVLSAGTDFIDNPLNLAT
-9 TFIENP
+9 
-15 GQIFQDVG
+15 DV
-23 NALAKNLTDIRKT
+23 ATSLTKNLTEIRKT

-62 KTLTENLSEVI
+62 KTLTENLSEVV

-79 TSIVTQ
+79 TSIVSQ
-85 QKELNDVFG
+85 QKDLNDVFG

-99 NKEYTDDLFA
+99 NKEYTDDLYA

-118 KDLFDAYANVGK
+118 KELFEAYANVGK

-157 RAVVENMESLSKF
+157 AQVVTNMESLSKF

-200 EKLYDPEAAQDFV
+200 EKLYDPEAAQEFV

-262 SAKGMQYLSEFSK
+262 GAKGMQYLSEFSK
-275 FSGVQVTDAK
+275 FSGVQLTDAK
-285 KMAISFAEIQQKK
+285 KMAISMAEIKQKK
-298 EAISESGIQI
+298 DAISESGIQI

-328 FEVKFMTSTGEEI
+328 FEVKFMTSTGDEI

-355 LDGYL
+355 LEGYL
-360 KKQTEV
+360 QKQTDV
-366 ITQQTTDDKGEITLK
+366 ITKQTTDDKGETTLK
-381 DLAFIQQ
+381 DLVVTQQ
-388 GISDQYKNTLK
+388 GIADQYRNAIK
-399 SLETVLPTAIAGS
+399 SLENVIPNAIAGS
-412 LTGERITEGIVRA
+412 LSGEKIVEGLSKATAKTSEAMITEIKGLSQNTKDYVDKIIAVNDIA
-425 TQVASEKTLEGVKD
+425 ISKTTEAAKSGVK
-439 IAGST
+439 IAT
-444 TKAVDTI
+444 EAFDKL
-451 VTINDELLKKIPN
+451 INAQK
-464 AITAATNTLKNS
+464 
-476 ELIKDDVSS
+476 LIQADVSS
-485 ISATINAAFNPST
+485 IKN
-498 GTVMTFFKGLGSKIG
+498 GLKNWLNGMG
-513 LTFDMISLPDGG
+513 VTFDMISLPGGG
-525 DRFYLDKGG
+525 DRFYLDRDG
-534 IKKFAEDDTVLA
+534 IKKFTEDDTVIA
-546 TTKGPKTTQ
+546 TTSGPKTTS
-555 EALEYINPTSKETK
+555 EANEYINPK
-569 PNLPLS
+569 PIEPIIPQTNPVPIQNNLP
-575 VQPNTSITDLANKI
+575 ITDLASKI
-589 SQLPTPQTNETKK
+589 AEMSTSRSNETKK

-643 VADQIRTSLK
+643 VAEQIRTSLK

>member
-1 MFFVATGD
+1 MFFLSGD

-15 GQIFQDVG
+15 AKIFEDVG
-23 NALAKNLTDIRKT
+23 DALKKNLTDIRKT
-36 VIEIDGKFSDVA
+36 VIEIDGQFGKVA
-48 KNIGAGRE
+48 QSIGAGRE

-62 KTLTENLSEVI
+62 KTITENLSEVT
-73 RLGGDA
+73 RLGGKVDD
-79 TSIVTQ
+79 IVTQ
-85 QKELNDVFG
+85 QTSLNETFG

-118 KDLFDAYANVGK
+118 KDLFEAYANVGK

-157 RAVVENMESLSKF
+157 SAVVTNMESLSKF

-200 EKLYDPEAAQDFV
+200 EKLYDPEAAQEFV

-275 FSGVQVTDAK
+275 FSNVNLADAK

-355 LDGYL
+355 LEGYL
-360 KKQTEV
+360 KKQTDV

-388 GISDQYKNTLK
+388 GISDQYKNTIE
-399 SLETVLPTAIAGS
+399 SLERILPNAIAGS
-412 LTGERITEGIVRA
+412 LTGEKITEGIVNA
-425 TQVASEKTLEGVKD
+425 TKKASEATLDGIKD

-451 VTINDELLKKIPN
+451 VTVNTELINKLPTAISTTVGALKTSDLLNNNVADIKTAVTTGLTNLETTLKKIGG
-464 AITAATNTLKNS
+464 K
-476 ELIKDDVSS
+476 
-485 ISATINAAFNPST
+485 F
-498 GTVMTFFKGLGSKIG
+498 G

-534 IKKFAEDDTVLA
+534 IKKFAEEDTVLA

-575 VQPNTSITDLANKI
+575 VQPNVSITDLANKI
-589 SQLPTPQTNETKK
+589 SELSTPQTNETKK

>member
-1 MFFVATGD
+1 MFFVLSAGTDFIDNPLNLAT
-9 TFIENP
+9 
-15 GQIFQDVG
+15 DV
-23 NALAKNLTDIRKT
+23 ATSLTKNLTEIRKT

-62 KTLTENLSEVI
+62 KTLTENLSEVV

-79 TSIVTQ
+79 TSIVSQ
-85 QKELNDVFG
+85 QKDLNDVFG

-118 KDLFDAYANVGK
+118 KDLFEAYANVGK

-157 RAVVENMESLSKF
+157 AQVVTNMESLSKF

-200 EKLYDPEAAQDFV
+200 EKLYDPEAAQEFV

-262 SAKGMQYLSEFSK
+262 GAKGMQYLSEFSK
-275 FSGVQVTDAK
+275 FSGVQLTDAK
-285 KMAISFAEIQQKK
+285 KMAISMAEIKQKK
-298 EAISESGIQI
+298 DAISESGIQI

-328 FEVKFMTSTGEEI
+328 FEVKFMTSTGDEI

-355 LDGYL
+355 LEGYL
-360 KKQTEV
+360 QKQTDV
-366 ITQQTTDDKGEITLK
+366 ITKQTTDDKGETTLK
-381 DLAFIQQ
+381 DLVVTQQ
-388 GISDQYKNTLK
+388 GIADQYRNAIK
-399 SLETVLPTAIAGS
+399 SLENVIPNAIAGS
-412 LTGERITEGIVRA
+412 LSGEKIVEGLSKATAKTSEAMITEIKGLSQNTKDYVDKIIAVNDIA
-425 TQVASEKTLEGVKD
+425 ISKTTEAAKSGVK
-439 IAGST
+439 IAT
-444 TKAVDTI
+444 EAFDKL
-451 VTINDELLKKIPN
+451 INAQK
-464 AITAATNTLKNS
+464 
-476 ELIKDDVSS
+476 LIQADVSS
-485 ISATINAAFNPST
+485 IKN
-498 GTVMTFFKGLGSKIG
+498 GLKNWLNGMG
-513 LTFDMISLPDGG
+513 VTFDMISLPGGG
-525 DRFYLDKGG
+525 DRFYLDRDG
-534 IKKFAEDDTVLA
+534 IKKFTEDDTVIA
-546 TTKGPKTTQ
+546 TTSGPKTTS
-555 EALEYINPTSKETK
+555 EANEYINPK
-569 PNLPLS
+569 PIEPIIPQTNPVPIQNNLP
-575 VQPNTSITDLANKI
+575 ITDLASKI
-589 SQLPTPQTNETKK
+589 AEMSTSRSNETKK

-643 VADQIRTSLK
+643 VAEQIRTSLK

>member
-1 MFFVATGD
+1 MFFVLSAGTDFIDNPLNLAT
-9 TFIENP
+9 
-15 GQIFQDVG
+15 DV
-23 NALAKNLTDIRKT
+23 ATSLTKNLTEIRKT

-62 KTLTENLSEVI
+62 KTLTENLSEVV

-79 TSIVTQ
+79 TVIVSQ
-85 QKELNDVFG
+85 QKDLNDVFG

-99 NKEYTDDLFA
+99 NKEYTDDLYA

-118 KDLFDAYANVGK
+118 KELFEAYANVGK

-157 RAVVENMESLSKF
+157 AQVVTNMESLSKF

-200 EKLYDPEAAQDFV
+200 EKLYDPEAAQEFV

-262 SAKGMQYLSEFSK
+262 GAKGMQYLSEFSK
-275 FSGVQVTDAK
+275 FSGVQLTDAK
-285 KMAISFAEIQQKK
+285 KMAISMAEIKQKK
-298 EAISESGIQI
+298 DAISESGIQI

-328 FEVKFMTSTGEEI
+328 FEVKFMTSTGDEI

-355 LDGYL
+355 LEGYL
-360 KKQTEV
+360 QKQTDV
-366 ITQQTTDDKGEITLK
+366 ITKQTTDDKGETTLK
-381 DLAFIQQ
+381 DLVVTQQ
-388 GISDQYKNTLK
+388 GIADQYRNAIK
-399 SLETVLPTAIAGS
+399 SLENVIPNAIAGS
-412 LTGERITEGIVRA
+412 LSGEKIVEGLSKATAKTSEAMITEIKGLSQNTKDYVDKIIEVNDIA
-425 TQVASEKTLEGVKD
+425 ISKTTEAAKSGVK
-439 IAGST
+439 IAT
-444 TKAVDTI
+444 ETFDKL
-451 VTINDELLKKIPN
+451 INAQK
-464 AITAATNTLKNS
+464 
-476 ELIKDDVSS
+476 LIQADVSS
-485 ISATINAAFNPST
+485 IKN
-498 GTVMTFFKGLGSKIG
+498 GLKNWLNGMG
-513 LTFDMISLPDGG
+513 VTFDMISLPGGG
-525 DRFYLDKGG
+525 DRFYLDRDG
-534 IKKFAEDDTVLA
+534 IKKFTEDDTVIA
-546 TTKGPKTTQ
+546 TTSGPKTTS
-555 EALEYINPTSKETK
+555 EANEYINPK
-569 PNLPLS
+569 PIEPIIPQTNPVPIQNNLP
-575 VQPNTSITDLANKI
+575 ITDLASKI
-589 SQLPTPQTNETKK
+589 AEMSTSRSNETKK

-643 VADQIRTSLK
+643 VAEQIRTSLK

>member
-1 MFFVATGD
+1 MFFVLSAGTDFIDNPLNLAT
-9 TFIENP
+9 
-15 GQIFQDVG
+15 DV
-23 NALAKNLTDIRKT
+23 ATSLTKNLTEIRKT

-62 KTLTENLSEVI
+62 KTLTENLSEVV

-79 TSIVTQ
+79 TVIVSQ
-85 QKELNDVFG
+85 QKDLNDVFG

-99 NKEYTDDLFA
+99 NKEYTDDLYA

-118 KDLFDAYANVGK
+118 KELFEAYANVGK

-157 RAVVENMESLSKF
+157 AQVVTNMESLSKF

-200 EKLYDPEAAQDFV
+200 EKLYDPEAAQEFV

-262 SAKGMQYLSEFSK
+262 GAKGMQYLSEFSK
-275 FSGVQVTDAK
+275 FSGVQLTDAK
-285 KMAISFAEIQQKK
+285 KMAISMAEIKQKK
-298 EAISESGIQI
+298 DAISESGIQI

-328 FEVKFMTSTGEEI
+328 FEVKFMTSTGDEI

-355 LDGYL
+355 LEGYL
-360 KKQTEV
+360 QKQTDV
-366 ITQQTTDDKGEITLK
+366 ITKQTTDDKGETTLK
-381 DLAFIQQ
+381 DLVVTQQ
-388 GISDQYKNTLK
+388 GIADQYRNAIK
-399 SLETVLPTAIAGS
+399 SLENVIPNAIAGS
-412 LTGERITEGIVRA
+412 LSGEKIVEGLSKATAKTSEAMITGIKELSQNTKDYVDKIIAVNDYAISKTTEA
-425 TQVASEKTLEGVKD
+425 AKSGVK
-439 IAGST
+439 IAT
-444 TKAVDTI
+444 ETFDKL
-451 VTINDELLKKIPN
+451 INAQK
-464 AITAATNTLKNS
+464 
-476 ELIKDDVSS
+476 LIQADVSS
-485 ISATINAAFNPST
+485 IKN
-498 GTVMTFFKGLGSKIG
+498 GLKNWLNGMG
-513 LTFDMISLPDGG
+513 VTFDMISLPGGG
-525 DRFYLDKGG
+525 DRFYLDRDG
-534 IKKFAEDDTVLA
+534 IKKFTEDDTVIA
-546 TTKGPKTTQ
+546 TTSGPKTTS
-555 EALEYINPTSKETK
+555 EANEYINPK
-569 PNLPLS
+569 PIEPIIPQTNPVPIQNNLP
-575 VQPNTSITDLANKI
+575 ITDLASKI
-589 SQLPTPQTNETKK
+589 AEMSTSRSNETKK

-643 VADQIRTSLK
+643 VAEQIRTSLK